1 MKKILGVLFV
11 LIIVFSAA
19 LIYNV
24 YTDESGEE
32 DTTGYY
38 NGVTSDDVMSE
49 IDDGLLDEDDDV
61 EIGEMV

>member
-1 MKKILGVLFV
+1 MKKILAVLFV

-24 YTDESGEE
+24 YTDESGKEE
-32 DTTGYY
+32 TGYS

-49 IDDGLLDEDDDV
+49 IDDSLLDEDDTV